1 MDNIFIERLWRSLKY
16 EAVYL
21 PDIAEGFAAQS
32 VIDDWMRFHHRE
44 RPHSALGKA
53 TPDEAYGE
61 ETELREA
68 V

>member
-21 PDIAEGFAAQS
+21 QDIPDGFAAQRI
-32 VIDDWMRFHHRE
+32 IDNWMNFYNRE

-61 ETELREA
+61 KIEPKKA
-68 V
+68 A